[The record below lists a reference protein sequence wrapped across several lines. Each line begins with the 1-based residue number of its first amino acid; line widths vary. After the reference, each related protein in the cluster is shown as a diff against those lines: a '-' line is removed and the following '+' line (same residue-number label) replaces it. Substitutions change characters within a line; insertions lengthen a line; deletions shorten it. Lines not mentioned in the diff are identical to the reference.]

1 MEFTIIA
8 VEKFDI
14 VRELFVG
21 KLLWGMCERGA
32 GRSI

>member
-8 VEKFDI
+8 VEKFDT
-14 VRELFVG
+14 VCELFVG

-32 GRSI
+32 GHSI